1 MYQKKREHRARE
13 STEYGILCTC
23 TCSSATSS
31 REARD
36 SGVDMGIGRFIGVF
50 WLGAWYGVATKFH
63 RHVKRS
69 RESGPNRGG
78 DVFSSC
84 LGRECNLVGG
94 SELVV

>member
-63 RHVKRS
+63 RL
-69 RESGPNRGG
+69 
-78 DVFSSC
+78 SS
-84 LGRECNLVGG
+84 EAVNLVQIEEGM
-94 SELVV
+94 SLARVWVENAT